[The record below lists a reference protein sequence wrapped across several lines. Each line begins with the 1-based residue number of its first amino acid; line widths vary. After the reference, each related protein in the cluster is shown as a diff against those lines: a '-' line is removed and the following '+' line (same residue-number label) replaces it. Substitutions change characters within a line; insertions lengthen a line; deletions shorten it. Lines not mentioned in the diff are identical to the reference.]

1 MLSKLLTLLSSACA
15 ALAGWL
21 RLRRKAAAK
30 ARQDAITQAVHGG
43 DVDEVTVI
51 HHTLLKIVAFALL
64 LPLAGCAEPKP
75 RLLIINQP
83 MAPIRLIH
91 EGTPGWWLSDAL
103 YEATLLKLDALK
115 KSAD

>member
-1 MLSKLLTLLSSACA
+1 MLAKILTLLSSACA
-15 ALAGWL
+15 ALARLL

-43 DVDEVTVI
+43 DVDEVTRI
-51 HHTLLKIVAFALL
+51 HHELLKVIVFALL

-103 YEATLLKLDALK
+103 YEATLLKLDALQEG
-115 KSAD
+115 SR